1 MLPRPESVAMT
12 DSIKL
17 TIERPAARGKDAV
30 RTRCESSADRHWF
43 RDALEDDGVRE
54 VLGIRA
60 TFAPCAEGG
69 ETRTK
74 AGK

>member
-1 MLPRPESVAMT
+1 MNDSV
-12 DSIKL
+12 KR

-30 RTRCESSADRHWF
+30 RASCESPADRHWF
-43 RDALEDDGVRE
+43 QDALEDDEVRE

-60 TFAPCAEGG
+60 TFAPCSEGG

-74 AGK
+74 GGK